1 MPWYPGN
8 RESNT
13 GIYKGNHRV
22 HDEGRLQDNSYADGL
37 E

>member
-8 RESNT
+8 RESNL
-13 GIYKGNHRV
+13 GVCKGNHRI
-22 HDEGRLQDNSYADGL
+22 HDEGRLQENSCADGP